1 MLPVFF
7 LYKMKNSSLLL
18 FLFVSLLSSCLVQ
31 SPKYTS
37 IDQVMSLEPGMTKDQ
52 VEERLGV
59 KPYDVKLLTD
69 TSKVYIY
76 VYRVSDRKTL
86 SFNTKPVNGRKTT
99 GKYVQ
104 LDVTYSMQD
113 SLISIETCRM
123 CPDNLTTTSKI
134 NVEKM
139 VLFVTVTLP
148 VLLIYFGLK

>member
-7 LYKMKNSSLLL
+7 LYKMKNTFLL
-18 FLFVSLLSSCLVQ
+18 FFLLIIILSSCLVQ

-37 IDQVMSLEPGMTKDQ
+37 IDQVMSLEPGMSKVQ

-69 TSKVYIY
+69 SSKVYIY
-76 VYRVSDRKTL
+76 VYRVNDRKTL
-86 SFNTKPVNGRKTT
+86 SFNTKPVNGKKTT

>member
-7 LYKMKNSSLLL
+7 LYKMKNSFLLL

-37 IDQVMSLEPGMTKDQ
+37 IDQVMSLEPGMTRGQ

-69 TSKVYIY
+69 SSKVYIY

-86 SFNTKPVNGRKTT
+86 SFNTKPVNGKKTT

-104 LDVTYSMQD
+104 LDVTYSIQD

>member
-7 LYKMKNSSLLL
+7 LYKMKNSFLL
-18 FLFVSLLSSCLVQ
+18 FFLIIFFLSSCLVQ

-37 IDQVMSLEPGMTKDQ
+37 IDQVMSLETGMTKVQ
-52 VEERLGV
+52 VEDRLGV

-69 TSKVYIY
+69 SSKVYIY

>member
-86 SFNTKPVNGRKTT
+86 SFNTKPVNGKKTT